1 MSAKLNIEQ
10 LFSSKLEG
18 LEQTAS
24 PSVWK
29 NTARVVRRKQ
39 FFRFHAGRFNIYYA
53 AGIFLVGAAIT
64 YFITTGLAK
73 QDAELR
79 NSQYQEK
86 LYESQKTITDQPLE
100 KDPEQGLNQIADS
113 TDRFKK
119 DLNKT
124 IKPENKVLENESKI
138 QIQVNT
144 LHQDN
149 TLNEQEFTGNES
161 DKEVTVP
168 VSTLVPYFT
177 PSVHEGCAPLT
188 VTFLN
193 TSINASTISWDFG
206 NSENVDNKNTPVVT
220 YNTPG
225 AYTITLTAM
234 GPNGIQKTHSQ
245 TITVRPK
252 PVASFEV
259 EQGSVYNYSVDA
271 SEFSWYVIPEKE
283 LREEMELPDPYS
295 TAFQPSLSKAVLPEK
310 AIQSQT
316 PHLLLVARNTFGCS
330 DTVVSTL
337 PESSSPELLFPT
349 AFSPN
354 PNGSI
359 GGYYNQNDPGNQ
371 VFHPKF
377 DEIPETYHLRI
388 FNKAGTL
395 VFETQN
401 INIGWDGYYQEA
413 PAPRGV
419 YIYQCIGTWK
429 NGTPFQYRGDITI
442 LWNDQ

>member
-1 MSAKLNIEQ
+1 MSERLNIEQ
-10 LFSSKLEG
+10 LYATKLEG
-18 LEQTAS
+18 MEQTPS

-29 NTARVVRRKQ
+29 KTARVVRIKQ

-53 AGIFLVGAAIT
+53 AGIALVGAAMI
-64 YFITTGLAK
+64 YLITTELAK

-79 NSQYQEK
+79 NSRDQEK
-86 LYESQKTITDQPLE
+86 LYESKKTITVQPQE
-100 KDPEQGLNQIADS
+100 KDPEQELNQIADS
-113 TDRFKK
+113 TDSFKK
-119 DLNKT
+119 NLNNTEKSEKN
-124 IKPENKVLENESKI
+124 IAENESKI
-138 QIQVNT
+138 QIHVNT
-144 LHQDN
+144 LPQDN
-149 TLNEQEFTGNES
+149 MLNELKTIDNES
-161 DKEVTVP
+161 DKKVTVP

-188 VTFLN
+188 VTFVN
-193 TSINASTISWDFG
+193 STVNATSFSWDFG
-206 NSENVDNKNTPVVT
+206 NSEKVDDKNTPVVT

-225 AYTITLTAM
+225 TYTVTLTAM

-245 TITVRPK
+245 TITVQPK

-259 EQGSVYNYSVDA
+259 EQGSIYNYSVDA

-283 LREEMELPDPYS
+283 LKEDMELSDPYS
-295 TAFQPSLSKAVLPEK
+295 TAFQPSLSEVVALEK
-310 AIQSQT
+310 VIHDQASY
-316 PHLLLVARNTFGCS
+316 LLLVARNAFGCS
-330 DTVVSTL
+330 DTVALPL
-337 PESSSPELLFPT
+337 PENSSPELLFPT

-359 GGYYNQNDPGNQ
+359 GGYYNPNDPGNQ

-388 FNKAGTL
+388 FNKAGKL

-419 YIYQCIGTWK
+419 YIYQCTGTWK

-442 LWNDQ
+442 FWNDQ